1 MTCSLIT
8 AEKRLEMWLTG
19 YIGDSPAI
27 RRMVVTWWLRAAE
40 LHPALPAPSR
50 EAVQQLCTA
59 VRMGDR
65 DGAWEQ
71 LALFEATLAGQE
83 DDLGPVPGGGAD
95 HRERRD

>member
-8 AEKRLEMWLTG
+8 AARRFEQWATG
-19 YIGDSPAI
+19 YIPDSPAI
-27 RRMVVTWWLRAAE
+27 RCMVATWWIRAAD

-50 EAVQQLCTA
+50 EAVQELCMKIE
-59 VRMGDR
+59 MGDR

-71 LALFEATLAGQE
+71 LALFEATLAAEE
-83 DDLGPVPGGGAD
+83 DDLGPVPGGGAG